1 MAPTPP
7 PVAVS
12 YARHE
17 THKARLMRTFPAQAI
32 PTPMN
37 ELVDT
42 PTISVDRSP
51 LQSVAF
57 DVMNKN
63 KARQLSGPAVLMI

>member
-12 YARHE
+12 YAKDE

-42 PTISVDRSP
+42 PTIFWPGSVSTDHLFNPS
-51 LQSVAF
+51 
-57 DVMNKN
+57 
-63 KARQLSGPAVLMI
+63 LST